1 MDNEYLLNF
10 LKKLFKRKKCS
21 NHQEKET
28 YLFNVLWT

>member
-10 LKKLFKRKKCS
+10 LLKKKCS

>member
-10 LKKLFKRKKCS
+10 LKEKNVATIKK
-21 NHQEKET
+21 KET

>member
-10 LKKLFKRKKCS
+10 LKEKNKKCS